1 MKIIIRIRGPF
12 LKVLEQARSIIN
24 KAKAGAKFASNLILN
39 LLVRYSVAVKNTW
52 TWECYGPDGVLKWR
66 EVVPNIVVN
75 VGLDDLLT
83 QYFKGS
89 AYTAEHYVGLKST
102 GTPAAGDTM
111 TSHAT
116 WTELVPYSN
125 ATRPTFTPGTV
136 SGQSVD
142 NSASKA
148 VFNINDSSTV
158 YGGFLVTD
166 STKSGTAGVLYGVAD
181 FTAQRAVESGDT
193 LNVTA
198 TCTAATA

>member
-1 MKIIIRIRGPF
+1 MKVIIQVSGPL
-12 LKVLEQARSIIN
+12 LKALLAARSIIN
-24 KAKAGAKFASNLILN
+24 KVKGGAKFAADLILN
-39 LLVRYSVAVKNTW
+39 LLVRYSVKLKNTW

-89 AYTAEHYVGLKST
+89 SYTAEHYIGLKST
-102 GTPAAGDTM
+102 GTPAAADTM
-111 TSHAT
+111 ASHAT

-148 VFNINDSSTV
+148 VFNINASSTV

-181 FTAQRAVESGDT
+181 FSAERAVADGDT